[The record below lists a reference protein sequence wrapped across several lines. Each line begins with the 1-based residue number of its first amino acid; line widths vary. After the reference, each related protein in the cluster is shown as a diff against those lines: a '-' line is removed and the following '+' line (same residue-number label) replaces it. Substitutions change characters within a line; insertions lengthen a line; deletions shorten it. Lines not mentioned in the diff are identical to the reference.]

1 METTA
6 KKIVDDVLQP
16 HLSESPRRLM
26 RELPAADPFPNDALT
41 GILANAAAG
50 IQDKTQA
57 PFAICAQSVMAA
69 ATLVV
74 QGHANVR
81 LPTGQLRPI
90 SNFFATVGVTGER
103 KTAADAEATWPIRKR
118 EAALR
123 NEYGPQRRDYENA
136 KEAWDHARRHVIG
149 TGKGDRV
156 AIKAALDKIGPPP
169 DEPLLP
175 MLACSEP
182 TIEGLTKTFAKG
194 WSSLGIFS
202 DEGGMFIGGHGM
214 TDEAR
219 LRTATTLS
227 KLWDGS
233 PIDRVRSGDGLVVL
247 PGRRLAMHLMLQPN
261 VAALFLGDGM
271 LAEQGL
277 LSRVL
282 ATAPE
287 SAIGKRMWR
296 EASEDSDKAIKAYG
310 GHLLDILE
318 LPLPLSNGKKNE
330 LAPRELRLSIEARQE
345 CIKFHDHIERE
356 LKEDG
361 QLWSIRGMGNKIPEI
376 AVRLAGTLALV
387 EDITDQEISIDHL
400 NRGIALGDH
409 YVAEALRLFEASRVN
424 ADLLLAQRLL
434 DWLHRQWPHELVS
447 LPDIYQRSLN
457 AIGDKATATKLVKIL
472 ADHGWLIPQLEGAEV
487 DGKFRRD
494 VWKIV
499 RA

>member
-1 METTA
+1 
-6 KKIVDDVLQP
+6 
-16 HLSESPRRLM
+16 
-26 RELPAADPFPNDALT
+26 
-41 GILANAAAG
+41 
-50 IQDKTQA
+50 
-57 PFAICAQSVMAA
+57 
-69 ATLVV
+69 
-74 QGHANVR
+74 
-81 LPTGQLRPI
+81 
-90 SNFFATVGVTGER
+90 
-103 KTAADAEATWPIRKR
+103 
-118 EAALR
+118 
-123 NEYGPQRRDYENA
+123 
-136 KEAWDHARRHVIG
+136 
-149 TGKGDRV
+149 
-156 AIKAALDKIGPPP
+156 
-169 DEPLLP
+169 
-175 MLACSEP
+175 
-182 TIEGLTKTFAKG
+182 
-194 WSSLGIFS
+194 
-202 DEGGMFIGGHGM
+202 
-214 TDEAR
+214 
-219 LRTATTLS
+219 
-227 KLWDGS
+227 
-233 PIDRVRSGDGLVVL
+233 
-247 PGRRLAMHLMLQPN
+247 
-261 VAALFLGDGM
+261 
-271 LAEQGL
+271 
-277 LSRVL
+277 
-282 ATAPE
+282 
-287 SAIGKRMWR
+287 MWR